1 MREAFCGKLTGNR
14 KTLVDTIIDETAL
27 EEIYF
32 PGFQAAVEKGHTLA
46 LMGAY
51 NLLNGEHCCMS
62 KSLLNEKLRKD
73 WAFDGVVISDWG
85 AVHDTKLA
93 AESGLDLEMD
103 VKYQSTN
110 STWQILC

>member
-1 MREAFCGKLTGNR
+1 
-14 KTLVDTIIDETAL
+14 
-27 EEIYF
+27 
-32 PGFQAAVEKGHTLA
+32 
-46 LMGAY
+46 MGAY

-73 WAFDGVVISDWG
+73 WSFDGVVISDWG

-103 VKYQSTN
+103 VKYQFDEQYMADPLLKAVKDGEIEESLVDEKVRN
-110 STWQILC
+110 ILRMMLRLK